1 MFVSAPADIN
11 VSLADMV
18 EEMKM
23 SLGDLQAG
31 GVNSRS
37 RVGFPSL
44 NQRIFAPFKL
54 ATVIDAVAARGIGP
68 ETVLDRT
75 GLTPTEVRDPHTLT
89 SIGQY
94 LVACENIVAA
104 GATFSDAFEI
114 GSRLHLSAYGMYGY
128 ALMCSPTMREFFDF
142 AVRYQPLATPTVRLG
157 WRTEGAFA
165 IWRFE
170 EIYRDVMSNEVR
182 TFLVRQQM
190 KMTYTHIRD
199 TAGADNLP
207 IRAIFALPEDG
218 QASADEQALSCSC
231 SYGQEGNEL
240 HYPIGILDQTPEL
253 GNRLTR
259 TMLEETC
266 ERLIGQSRISSGLSG
281 EVYQLLLLAP
291 NRSASMTSIAEQ
303 LGLQE
308 RTLRRRLA
316 AEDTSYG
323 EIVDDVRRKLAIE
336 YLQTTRMSVDD
347 VAWKVGFSDSANL
360 RRAVRRWTGKTI
372 GEVRAER

>member
-1 MFVSAPADIN
+1 MMSVGDAPGRIA
-11 VSLADMV
+11 
-18 EEMKM
+18 
-23 SLGDLQAG
+23 
-31 GVNSRS
+31 SRNA

-54 ATVIDAVAARGIGP
+54 ATVIDTVSGRGIAAD
-68 ETVLDRT
+68 TVLERT
-75 GLTPTEVRDPHTLT
+75 GLTLAEVRDPHTLT

-94 LVACENIVAA
+94 LTACENIVAA
-104 GATFSDAFEI
+104 GAQFADAFAI

-165 IWRFE
+165 IWQFQ

-182 TFLVRQQM
+182 TFLIRQQM

-199 TAGADNLP
+199 TAGSDNLP
-207 IRAIFALPEDG
+207 VKAVFALAQDGHAAED
-218 QASADEQALSCSC
+218 ERELSCPC
-231 SYGQEGNEL
+231 FYGHDANEL
-240 HYPIGILDQTPEL
+240 HFPIGILEQTPEL

-266 ERLIGQSRISSGLSG
+266 DRLIGQSRIASGLSG
-281 EVYQLLLLAP
+281 EVYQLLLVAP
-291 NRSASMTSIAEQ
+291 NQSASMTAIAGQ

-316 AEDTSYG
+316 AEETSYG

-360 RRAVRRWTGKTI
+360 RRAVRRWTGQTI
-372 GEVRAER
+372 NEVRAEK

>member
-1 MFVSAPADIN
+1 MAI
-11 VSLADMV
+11 
-18 EEMKM
+18 
-23 SLGDLQAG
+23 GDTQGRAASG
-31 GVNSRS
+31 STRA
-37 RVGFPSL
+37 GFPSL

-54 ATVIDAVAARGIGP
+54 ATVIDAVAGRGITP
-68 ETVLDRT
+68 ERILERT
-75 GLTPTEVRDPHTLT
+75 GLSLAEVRDPHTLT

-104 GATFSDAFEI
+104 GAEFADAFKI

-142 AVRYQPLATPTVRLG
+142 AVRYQPLATPTVKLE

-165 IWRFE
+165 IWRFH

-182 TFLVRQQM
+182 TFLIRQQM

-207 IRAIFALPEDG
+207 VQAIFALPEDG
-218 QASADEQALSCSC
+218 QASADEQALSCPC
-231 SYGQEGNEL
+231 SYGQDANEL
-240 HYPIGILDQTPEL
+240 HYPIGILEQTPEL

-259 TMLEETC
+259 AMLEETC
-266 ERLIGQSRISSGLSG
+266 DRLIGQSRIASGLSG

-291 NRSASMTSIAEQ
+291 NQSASMTSIAEQ

-372 GEVRAER
+372 NQVRAER

>member
-1 MFVSAPADIN
+1 MDGDDVPTG
-11 VSLADMV
+11 LANRN
-18 EEMKM
+18 
-23 SLGDLQAG
+23 A
-31 GVNSRS
+31 RA
-37 RVGFPSL
+37 GFPSL

-54 ATVIDAVAARGIGP
+54 ATVIDAVASRGIAP
-68 ETVLDRT
+68 ETVLERT
-75 GLTPTEVRDPHTLT
+75 GLTLAQVRDPHTLT

-94 LVACENIVAA
+94 LIACENIVAA
-104 GATFSDAFEI
+104 GAEFSDAFEI

-128 ALMCSPTMREFFDF
+128 ALMCSPTMRDFFDF

-157 WRTEGAFA
+157 WRTEGEVA
-165 IWRFE
+165 IWQFS
-170 EIYRDVMSNEVR
+170 EIYRDVMSSEVR

-190 KMTYTHIRD
+190 KMTFTHIRD
-199 TAGADNLP
+199 TAGSDNLP
-207 IRAIFALPEDG
+207 LRALFALTKD
-218 QASADEQALSCSC
+218 AHCANDERELSCQC
-231 SYGQEGNEL
+231 LYDQEANEL
-240 HYPIGILDQTPEL
+240 HYPIGILEQTPEL

-266 ERLIGQSRISSGLSG
+266 DRLIGQSRISSGLSG

-291 NRSASMTSIAEQ
+291 NHFPSMKGIADQ

-360 RRAVRRWTGKTI
+360 RRAIRRWTGQTI
-372 GEVRAER
+372 SELRAC

>member
-1 MFVSAPADIN
+1 MAIDDDAGLIASR
-11 VSLADMV
+11 
-18 EEMKM
+18 
-23 SLGDLQAG
+23 QA
-31 GVNSRS
+31 

-44 NQRIFAPFKL
+44 NQRIFAPFKI
-54 ATVIDAVAARGIGP
+54 ATVVDTVAARGIAA
-68 ETVLDRT
+68 ETVLERT
-75 GLTPTEVRDPHTLT
+75 GLTHAEVRNPHTLT

-94 LVACENIVAA
+94 LTACENIVTA
-104 GATFSDAFEI
+104 GAQFSDAFAI

-142 AVRYQPLATPTVRLG
+142 AVRYQPLATPTVRLD
-157 WRTEGAFA
+157 WRSEGDMA
-165 IWRFE
+165 IWQFR
-170 EIYRDVMSNEVR
+170 EIYRDVMSSDVR
-182 TFLVRQQM
+182 TFLIRQQM

-199 TAGADNLP
+199 TAGTDNLP
-207 IRAIFALPEDG
+207 VRALFALPEDAYAG
-218 QASADEQALSCSC
+218 DDARELCC
-231 SYGQEGNEL
+231 ECLYGQEANEL
-240 HYPIGILDQTPEL
+240 HFPVGILDQTPEL

-259 TMLEETC
+259 VMLEETC

-291 NRSASMTSIAEQ
+291 NHFPSMQAIADQ

-323 EIVDDVRRKLAIE
+323 DIVDDVRRKLAIE
-336 YLQTTRMSVDD
+336 YLQTTRMSVED

-360 RRAVRRWTGKTI
+360 RRAIRRWTGQTI
-372 GEVRAER
+372 SELRKG

>member
-1 MFVSAPADIN
+1 MFI
-11 VSLADMV
+11 
-18 EEMKM
+18 
-23 SLGDLQAG
+23 GDAQRG
-31 GVNSRS
+31 GISGSGRA
-37 RVGFPSL
+37 GFPSL

-54 ATVIDAVAARGIGP
+54 ATVVDAVAGRGILP

-75 GLTPTEVRDPHTLT
+75 GLTLSEVRDPHTLT

-104 GATFSDAFEI
+104 GAEFSDAFEI

-157 WRTEGAFA
+157 WRTEGARA

-182 TFLVRQQM
+182 TFLIRQQM

-207 IRAIFALPEDG
+207 VRAIFALAEDG
-218 QASADEQALSCSC
+218 QSAEDERELSCPCQYS
-231 SYGQEGNEL
+231 EEANEL
-240 HYPIGILDQTPEL
+240 HYPIGILEQTPEL

-259 TMLEETC
+259 AMLEETC
-266 ERLIGQSRISSGLSG
+266 DRLIGQSRTASGLSG
-281 EVYQLLLLAP
+281 EVYQLLLIAP
-291 NRSASMTSIAEQ
+291 NQATSMTSIAEQ

-316 AEDTSYG
+316 AEETSYG
-323 EIVDDVRRKLAIE
+323 EIVDDVRRKLATE

-372 GEVRAER
+372 NEVRAQK

>member
-1 MFVSAPADIN
+1 MVSG
-11 VSLADMV
+11 
-18 EEMKM
+18 
-23 SLGDLQAG
+23 GDEGTGSTTRNGRA
-31 GVNSRS
+31 
-37 RVGFPSL
+37 GFPSL

-54 ATVIDAVAARGIGP
+54 ATVIDAVTGRGITP
-68 ETVLDRT
+68 EAALDRT
-75 GLTPTEVRDPHTLT
+75 GLTLAEVRDPHTLT

-94 LVACENIVAA
+94 LIACENIVKGGA
-104 GATFSDAFEI
+104 GFDDAFAI

-128 ALMCSPTMREFFDF
+128 ALMCSPTMRDFFDF
-142 AVRYQPLATPTVRLG
+142 AVRYQPLATPTVRLE
-157 WRTEGAFA
+157 WRAEGDFA
-165 IWRFE
+165 IWHFR
-170 EIYRDVMSNEVR
+170 EIYRDVMSNDVR

-207 IRAIFALPEDG
+207 VRALFALDED
-218 QASADEQALSCSC
+218 AHSAADARALSCAC
-231 SYGQEGNEL
+231 LYGQAANEL

-281 EVYQLLLLAP
+281 EVYQMLLNAP
-291 NRSASMTSIAEQ
+291 SHFPSMTAIAEQ

-316 AEDTSYG
+316 AEDSSYG
-323 EIVDDVRRKLAIE
+323 AIVDDVRRKLALE

-347 VAWKVGFSDSANL
+347 IAWKVGFSDSANL
-360 RRAVRRWTGKTI
+360 RRAIRRWTGKTI
-372 GEVRAER
+372 SAVRAGK

>member
-1 MFVSAPADIN
+1 MAILIDDEGGPATHN
-11 VSLADMV
+11 GRA
-18 EEMKM
+18 
-23 SLGDLQAG
+23 
-31 GVNSRS
+31 
-37 RVGFPSL
+37 GFPSL
-44 NQRIFAPFKL
+44 NQRSFAPFKIS
-54 ATVIDAVAARGIGP
+54 TVIDAVASRGIAP
-68 ETVLDRT
+68 ATVLDRT
-75 GLTPTEVRDPHTLT
+75 GLTLDEVRDPHTLT

-94 LVACENIVAA
+94 LIACENIVAA
-104 GATFSDAFEI
+104 GAEFADAFTI

-128 ALMCSPTMREFFDF
+128 ALMCSPTMRDFFDF
-142 AVRYQPLATPTVRLG
+142 AVRYQPLATPTVRLE
-157 WRTEGAFA
+157 WRSEGDVA
-165 IWRFE
+165 IWRFR
-170 EIYRDVMSNEVR
+170 EIYRDVMSSDVR

-207 IRAIFALPEDG
+207 VRALFALPEDPY
-218 QASADEQALSCSC
+218 ATTDAHELSCPC
-231 SYGQEGNEL
+231 LYAQEANEL

-266 ERLIGQSRISSGLSG
+266 ERLIGQSRMSSGLSG
-281 EVYQLLLLAP
+281 EVYQLLLNAP
-291 NRSASMTSIAEQ
+291 SQLPSMTTAAAQ

-316 AEDTSYG
+316 AENTTYG
-323 EIVDDVRRKLAIE
+323 AIVDDVRRKLAIE

-360 RRAVRRWTGKTI
+360 RRAIRRWTGGTI
-372 GEVRAER
+372 TDIRSA

>member
-1 MFVSAPADIN
+1 MAIDEEQRA
-11 VSLADMV
+11 LA
-18 EEMKM
+18 
-23 SLGDLQAG
+23 
-31 GVNSRS
+31 SRNA
-37 RVGFPSL
+37 RAGFPSL

-54 ATVIDAVAARGIGP
+54 VTVIDTVASRGIAP

-75 GLTPTEVRDPHTLT
+75 GLTLAEVRDPHTLT

-94 LVACENIVAA
+94 LAACENIVSA
-104 GATFSDAFEI
+104 GAEFADAFAI

-128 ALMCSPTMREFFDF
+128 ALMCSPTMRDFFDF

-157 WRTEGAFA
+157 WRTEGELA
-165 IWRFE
+165 IWQFQ
-170 EIYRDVMSNEVR
+170 EIYRDVMSSDVR
-182 TFLVRQQM
+182 TFLIRQQM

-199 TAGADNLP
+199 TAGSDNLP
-207 IRAIFALPEDG
+207 VRARFALAED
-218 QASADEQALSCSC
+218 AHAAEDARELSCPC
-231 SYGQEGNEL
+231 LYGQEANEL
-240 HYPIGILDQTPEL
+240 HFPIGILEQTPEL

-266 ERLIGQSRISSGLSG
+266 DRLIGQSRTSSGVSG

-291 NRSASMTSIAEQ
+291 NQFPSMTAIADQ

-316 AEDTSYG
+316 AEDTSYAG
-323 EIVDDVRRKLAIE
+323 IVDDVRRKLAIE

-360 RRAVRRWTGKTI
+360 RRAIRRWAGQTVNQ
-372 GEVRAER
+372 VRAGK

>member
-1 MFVSAPADIN
+1 MAIDE
-11 VSLADMV
+11 D
-18 EEMKM
+18 
-23 SLGDLQAG
+23 QAALTIP
-31 GVNSRS
+31 NARA
-37 RVGFPSL
+37 GFPSL
-44 NQRIFAPFKL
+44 NQRLFAPFKL
-54 ATVIDAVAARGIGP
+54 ATVIDTVASRGIGP
-68 ETVLDRT
+68 ETVLERT
-75 GLTPTEVRDPHTLT
+75 GLTLAEVRDPHTLT

-94 LVACENIVAA
+94 LTACENIVAA
-104 GATFSDAFEI
+104 GAAFGDAFAI

-128 ALMCSPTMREFFDF
+128 ALMCSPTMRDFFDF

-157 WRTEGAFA
+157 WRAEGDFA
-165 IWRFE
+165 IWQFR
-170 EIYRDVMSNEVR
+170 EIYRDVMSSELR

-190 KMTYTHIRD
+190 KMTFTHIRD
-199 TAGADNLP
+199 TAGSDNLP
-207 IRAIFALPEDG
+207 VRALFALAEDDHAPED
-218 QASADEQALSCSC
+218 ARELSCPC
-231 SYGQEGNEL
+231 LYGQDANEL

-291 NRSASMTSIAEQ
+291 SHFPSMTAVADQ

-336 YLQTTRMSVDD
+336 YLQTTRMSVED

-360 RRAVRRWTGKTI
+360 RRAIRRWTGQTI
-372 GEVRAER
+372 GEIRAR